1 MYASTSRMS
10 SAASSWSASRVRGVT
25 AMPAQVY
32 DLVFVGDFA
41 KDLIVYG
48 DQRQVSAGG
57 SVYYG
62 ALAAARLGTR
72 TAVITRLHPDD
83 FPMLDALLDE
93 GIPVFAQPAPQT
105 SGIENIYHTADM
117 DRRICHPIGH
127 AGWFDMENLPRWRGE
142 YVFIGPIMAG
152 IVSLDL
158 VKHFARTAKIAL
170 DVQGF
175 MRIPRGSELPIEN
188 WPEKREG
195 LALVHTL
202 KLDQAEAEVLTGETD
217 PMSILPQVAA
227 LGPKELVLTH
237 SSGVTV
243 WAEGRIYQCAFVA
256 ENLSGRTG
264 RGDTCIST
272 YLARRL
278 AHEPDEACRFAAA
291 ATSLKLSQPGPL
303 RRPLAEI
310 EALAEALPMKVLR
323 L

>member
-1 MYASTSRMS
+1 MARNKH
-10 SAASSWSASRVRGVT
+10 
-25 AMPAQVY
+25 
-32 DLVFVGDFA
+32 DIVFVGDFA
-41 KDLIVYG
+41 KDILVYDG
-48 DQRQVSAGG
+48 KREVAAGG

-62 ALAAARLGTR
+62 AVAVALLGVR

-83 FPMLDALLDE
+83 FPMLDDLLNA
-93 GIPVFAQPAPQT
+93 GIRVFAQPAPQT
-105 SGIENIYHTADM
+105 SGIENIYNTADM
-117 DRRICHPIGH
+117 DRRICHPIGFAGPFDLH
-127 AGWFDMENLPRWRGE
+127 ALPRWRGE

-158 VKHFARTAKIAL
+158 VKRFARKAKIAL
-170 DVQGF
+170 DIQGF
-175 MRIPRGSELPIEN
+175 VRVPRGNDLPTEE
-188 WPEKREG
+188 WPERREG

-202 KLDQAEAEVLTGETD
+202 KLDQAEAEALTGETE
-217 PMSILPQVAA
+217 PLAALPKVAA
-227 LGPKELVLTH
+227 FGPKETVLTH
-237 SSGVTV
+237 ASGVTV
-243 WAEGRIYQCAFVA
+243 WAEGRIYQSPFVA

-303 RRPLAEI
+303 RRSLAEI
-310 EALAEALPMKVLR
+310 EAFEETLPLKVL

>member
-1 MYASTSRMS
+1 MRQAR
-10 SAASSWSASRVRGVT
+10 
-25 AMPAQVY
+25 AMPSNDF

-41 KDLIVYG
+41 KDIIVQG
-48 DQRQVSAGG
+48 ERREVSAGG

-62 ALAAARLGTR
+62 ALAAALAGAR

-83 FPMLDALLDE
+83 FPMLNVLLDA
-93 GIPVFAQPAPQT
+93 GIPAFAQPAPQT
-105 SGIENIYHTADM
+105 SGIENIYTTADR

-127 AGWFDMENLPRWRGE
+127 AGLLDMDNLPRWCGE

-175 MRIPRGSELPIEN
+175 MRVPRGSELPTED

-217 PMSILPQVAA
+217 PLLALPLAA
-227 LGPKELVLTH
+227 AYGPKEIVLTH
-237 SSGVTV
+237 ASGVTV
-243 WAEGRIYQCAFVA
+243 WAEGKVYQSPFVA

-278 AHEPDEACRFAAA
+278 TREPDEACRFAAA

-303 RRPLAEI
+303 QRPLAEI
-310 EALAEALPMKVLR
+310 EALAETLPLR
-323 L
+323 ATLSCKSRL

>member
-1 MYASTSRMS
+1 MSTQS
-10 SAASSWSASRVRGVT
+10 
-25 AMPAQVY
+25 Y
-32 DLVFVGDFA
+32 DLVFIGDFA
-41 KDLIVYG
+41 RDIIVRG
-48 DQRQVSAGG
+48 NQRDVSSGG

-62 ALAAARLGTR
+62 AVAAALLGTR
-72 TAVITRLHPDD
+72 TAIITRLHPDD
-83 FPMLDALLDE
+83 FHLLDE
-93 GIPVFAQPAPQT
+93 VRDAGVAVYAQPASQT
-105 SGIENIYHTADM
+105 SGIENIYRTADM
-117 DRRICHPIGH
+117 DRRETHPIGH
-127 AGWFDMENLPRWRGE
+127 AGLFDVAAVPPWRGE

-158 VKHFARTAKIAL
+158 VKRFARDAKIAL

-175 MRIPRGSELPIEN
+175 MRIPRGSDLPIED

-217 PMSILPQVAA
+217 PLAALPQVAA
-227 LGPKELVLTH
+227 FGPKEIVLTH
-237 SSGVTV
+237 ASGVTV
-243 WAEGRIYQCAFVA
+243 WAEGKVYQSPFVA

-278 AHEPDEACRFAAA
+278 AHAPDEACRFAAA

-303 RRPLAEI
+303 RRSLAEI
-310 EALAEALPMKVLR
+310 EALAETLPVRVLGQR
-323 L
+323 